1 MEENNQGYTQSPYD
15 QPQQPYGQPQQYGGQ
30 QPYGQPQQY
39 GGQQP
44 YGQSSQQYGGQHP
57 YGQSSQQYGG
67 QQPYG
72 QSSQQYGGQQPYGQ
86 PQQYG
91 GQQPYGQ
98 QPYGVQQSYD
108 PYNNP
113 GQLWSAPNMT
123 EKEFYNH
130 LSVTKLKKNVK
141 SSAIGCYVIG
151 AINIII
157 GFFANTLVSS
167 MYGEE
172 FAGSNSGI
180 GFFILGFLITGLGVG
195 IQIAKSR
202 VCACVV
208 LGIAIINT
216 IYTFVLIHR
225 FGGWLILIVGASAVA
240 ATFAYQKAWKD
251 YQETGALPANNNRL
265 R

>member
-44 YGQSSQQYGGQHP
+44 YGQSSQQYGGQ
-57 YGQSSQQYGG
+57 
-67 QQPYG
+67 QPYG

-91 GQQPYGQ
+91 AQQPYGQ

-141 SSAIGCYVIG
+141 GAAIGCYVVG
-151 AINIII
+151 AFNILA
-157 GFFANTLVSS
+157 GFFANMLAEAL
-167 MYGEE
+167 YGE
-172 FAGSNSGI
+172 GTSGI
-180 GFFILGFLITGLGVG
+180 SLAIGLFFMGILLIGLGVG
-195 IQIAKSR
+195 IQVAKSR
-202 VCACVV
+202 VCACVI

-216 IYTFVLIHR
+216 IYTFIQIHR
-225 FGGWLILIVGASAVA
+225 FGGWLIIVIGVSAVS